1 MSFSDDA
8 WARNAPIYQAIIDH
22 PFNAEL
28 AAGTLDMDRFRNYML
43 QDGVYL
49 IAYSRALS
57 VAAARAGNTAHMV
70 AFAESARSAVV
81 VERALHEN
89 YFDKFGISPDE
100 VLATEPSPTALGYN
114 NFLMATAYH
123 GPFEVAV
130 AAILPCFW
138 VYWEVGT
145 HINKTVSGNNPFMAW
160 IDTYVDEVYATTV
173 KQAIRIADD
182 IAEDASPA
190 VLGQMHDAFRRG
202 IQLEWLFW
210 DAAYRKEGW
219 PIG

>member
-57 VAAARAGNTAHMV
+57 VAAARAGDTAHMV

-100 VLATEPSPTALGYN
+100 VLTTEPSPTALGYN

-182 IAEDASPA
+182 IAKDASPT
-190 VLGQMHDAFRRG
+190 VLDQMHAAFRRG
-202 IQLEWLFW
+202 IQLEWMFW
-210 DAAYRKEGW
+210 NAAYRMEGW
-219 PIG
+219 PV

>member
-1 MSFSDDA
+1 MSFSEDA
-8 WARNAPIYQAIIDH
+8 WARNGAIYQAIVDH
-22 PFNAEL
+22 PFNTEL
-28 AAGTLDMDRFRNYML
+28 AAGTLDMDRFRHYML

-57 VAAARAGNTAHMV
+57 VAAARANDTAHMV
-70 AFAESARSAVV
+70 AFAESARNAVV
-81 VERALHEN
+81 IERALHEN
-89 YFDKFGISPDE
+89 YFDKFGITPDE

-145 HINKTVSGNNPFMAW
+145 HINKIAGANNPFMAW
-160 IDTYVDEVYATTV
+160 IDTYVDEAYAAAV
-173 KQAIRIADD
+173 KQAIQIADH
-182 IAEDASPA
+182 IAEDASPV
-190 VLGQMHDAFRRG
+190 VLDQMHAAFRRG

-210 DAAYRKEGW
+210 DAAYRMESW
-219 PIG
+219 PIT

>member
-1 MSFSDDA
+1 MSFSEDA

-57 VAAARAGNTAHMV
+57 VAAARAGDTAHMV
-70 AFAESARSAVV
+70 AFAESARGAVV
-81 VERALHEN
+81 VERALHEI
-89 YFDKFGISPDE
+89 YFDKFGITPEE

-145 HINKTVSGNNPFMAW
+145 HISKIASGNNPFMAW
-160 IDTYVDEVYATTV
+160 IDTYVDEAYATTV

-182 IAEDASPA
+182 IAEDASPN
-190 VLGQMHDAFRRG
+190 VLGQMYAAFRRG

-219 PIG
+219 PVG

>member
-57 VAAARAGNTAHMV
+57 VAAARAGDTAHIV

-89 YFDKFGISPDE
+89 YFDKFGIAPDE

-145 HINKTVSGNNPFMAW
+145 HIAKIASGNNPFMAW

-182 IAEDASPA
+182 IAEDASPT
-190 VLGQMHDAFRRG
+190 VLDQMHAAFRRG

>member
-1 MSFSDDA
+1 MSFSTDA

-28 AAGTLDMDRFRNYML
+28 AAGTLNMDRFRNYML

-57 VAAARAGNTAHMV
+57 VAAARAGDTAHMV
-70 AFAESARSAVV
+70 AFAESARNAVV

-89 YFDKFGISPDE
+89 YFDKFGISPGE

-138 VYWEVGT
+138 IYWEVGT

-182 IAEDASPA
+182 IAEDASPT
-190 VLGQMHDAFRRG
+190 VLDQMHDAFRRG

-210 DAAYRKEGW
+210 DAAYRMETW
-219 PIG
+219 PV

>member
-81 VERALHEN
+81 VERALHES
-89 YFDKFGISPDE
+89 YFDKFGITPDE

-182 IAEDASPA
+182 IAEDASPK
-190 VLGQMHDAFRRG
+190 VLDQMHAAFRRG

-210 DAAYRKEGW
+210 DAAYSMETW
-219 PIG
+219 PV